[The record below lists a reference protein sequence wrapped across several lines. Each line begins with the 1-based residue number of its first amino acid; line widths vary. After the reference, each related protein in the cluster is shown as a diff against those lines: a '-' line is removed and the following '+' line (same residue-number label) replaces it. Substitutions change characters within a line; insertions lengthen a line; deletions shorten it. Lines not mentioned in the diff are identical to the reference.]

1 MSNEGIESTFVSL
14 RKELGLTQEDIA
26 NELEVTPRTVIN
38 WENGHSEPRLSIR
51 QVKKL
56 CVLFKRPI
64 EQIPDDFFT
73 NKNTESLT
81 S

>member
-1 MSNEGIESTFVSL
+1 MSSEGIESTFVSL

-56 CVLFKRPI
+56 CALFKRPI
-64 EQIPDDFFT
+64 EQIPDDFFA
-73 NKNTESLT
+73 NKNTETLT
-81 S
+81 N